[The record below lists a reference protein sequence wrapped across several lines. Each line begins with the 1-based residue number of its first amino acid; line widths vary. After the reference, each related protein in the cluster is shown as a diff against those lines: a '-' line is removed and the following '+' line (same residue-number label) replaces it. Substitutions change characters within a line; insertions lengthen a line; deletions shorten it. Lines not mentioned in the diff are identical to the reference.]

1 MDGDD
6 DDDDDG
12 NKSLVG
18 RVVIEGA
25 IRTRA
30 GPRARV
36 SR

>member
-6 DDDDDG
+6 DDDD
-12 NKSLVG
+12 KSLVG

-25 IRTRA
+25 IRIRA
-30 GPRARV
+30 GPRGRV